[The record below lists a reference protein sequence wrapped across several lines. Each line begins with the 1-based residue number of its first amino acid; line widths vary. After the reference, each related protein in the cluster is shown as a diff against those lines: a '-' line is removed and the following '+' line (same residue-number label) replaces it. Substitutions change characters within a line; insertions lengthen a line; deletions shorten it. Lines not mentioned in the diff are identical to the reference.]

1 MEKSEIMQLVAG
13 WQNRILRI
21 EGIEREYEN
30 ILQGTIDSKPIKII
44 TGFRRSGKSFLV
56 QRVARSLVEDKA
68 FPVSNIL
75 YLNFEDFRLAGANT
89 PEKVYEIYRTFRTE
103 IAEQSKKLLIF
114 DEIQNVDEWDRLIR
128 TLYETDHDVEIL
140 LTGSNSELLSSE
152 IGSNLAGRFI
162 ELSILPFDFKEYLQ
176 YKGIKI
182 RDIAEY
188 YRDHELIQNHFYRY
202 LKFGGLPE
210 VLTIQSDTACFSY
223 IEGIISK
230 VILDDIIKR
239 FNIKHSMVLER
250 IFFYLL
256 SAAGNIVSFQRISN
270 YLKQMGIS
278 IKQETI
284 IKYVQ
289 YMLKSFAIYEINKF
303 DWKLGKLF
311 ATTRKYYAVDTG
323 LINLYPPSVSNF
335 SKQLENIVFLKL
347 KRDQKTLYFGA
358 LSSGKEIDFIA
369 QTKDGSL
376 EKYQVTQTLHDDNYE
391 REMSSFL
398 MKDTNLEAGRNTL
411 LTLDGDEQEIEYK
424 NVKVSKRNIP
434 AWLLGL

>member
-1 MEKSEIMQLVAG
+1 MKKNEIMRLITE

-21 EGIEREYEN
+21 EGIERDYEN
-30 ILQGTIDSKPIKII
+30 ILQRDIGSKPIKII

-56 QRVARSLVEDKA
+56 QRVAGRLVKDKS
-68 FPVSNIL
+68 FPVSNIF
-75 YLNFEDFRLAGANT
+75 YLNFEDFRLAPANT
-89 PEKVYEIYRTFRTE
+89 SEKVYDIYRTFRTE

-128 TLYETDHDVEIL
+128 TIYETDHDVEII

-176 YKGIKI
+176 YKGIQI
-182 RDIAEY
+182 GSTAEY
-188 YRDHELIQNHFYRY
+188 YRNNELIQKHFYRY

-210 VLTIQSDTACFSY
+210 ILTIQSDTACFSY

-256 SAAGNIVSFQRISN
+256 SAAGNIVSFQKISN

-289 YMLKSFAIYEINKF
+289 YMLKSFAIYETNKF

-323 LINLYPPSVSNF
+323 LINVYPPSVSNF
-335 SKQLENIVFLKL
+335 SKQLENVVFLKL
-347 KRDQKTLYFGA
+347 KRDRKTICFGA

-369 QTKDGSL
+369 RSKDGNFD
-376 EKYQVTQTLHDDNYE
+376 KYQVTKTLHDDNYE

-398 MKDTNLEAGRNTL
+398 LQNTNLEAGKNTL
-411 LTLDGDEQEIEYK
+411 LTLDGDDREIQYRD
-424 NVKVSKRNIP
+424 VRVFQRNIP

>member
-1 MEKSEIMQLVAG
+1 MEKSEIMQLVSE

-21 EGIEREYEN
+21 EGIEREYEH
-30 ILQGTIDSKPIKII
+30 ILQGTIGSKPIKII

-56 QRVARSLVEDKA
+56 QRVARRLVEDKT

-75 YLNFEDFRLAGANT
+75 YLNFEDFRLATANT
-89 PEKVYEIYRTFRTE
+89 PEKVYEIYRTFRTK

-128 TLYETDHDVEIL
+128 TLYETDHDVEII

-162 ELSILPFDFKEYLQ
+162 EVSIFPFDFKEYLQ
-176 YKGIKI
+176 YKGMKI
-182 RDIAEY
+182 GSIAEY
-188 YRDHELIQNHFYRY
+188 YREQELIQNHFHRY

-239 FNIKHSMVLER
+239 FKIKHSMVFER

-256 SAAGNIVSFQRISN
+256 SAAGNIVSFKRISN

-289 YMLKSFAIYEINKF
+289 YMLKSFAVHEINKF

-323 LINLYPPSVSNF
+323 LINVYPPSVSNF

-347 KRDQKTLYFGA
+347 KRDQKTLSFGA

-369 QTKDGSL
+369 QAMDGRI
-376 EKYQVTQTLHDDNYE
+376 EKYQVTQSLHDDNYE
-391 REMSSFL
+391 REMSPFL
-398 MKDTNLEAGRNTL
+398 MADTNLESGDNTL
-411 LTLDGDEQEIEYK
+411 LTLDGDEQEIQYS
-424 NVKVSKRNIP
+424 NVKVSKKNIP
-434 AWLLGL
+434 AWLLDL